1 MRLNK
6 KNRKLV
12 WLVVVLVSLM
22 TIVVFSDLTYLL
34 PKK

>member
-6 KNRKLV
+6 KNKKIV

-22 TIVVFSDLTYLL
+22 TIVVFSDVSYLL

>member
-6 KNRKLV
+6 KNKKII
-12 WLVVVLVSLM
+12 WLIVILVSLM
-22 TIVVFSDLTYLL
+22 TVVVFSDVTYLL